1 VGKLVISRLS
11 NIEIIVQRLEELKD
25 PEAIEWMAKYGITP
39 ENAFGIKIPILR
51 ELAKEIGINHQLA
64 LDLWDLNYRETRILA
79 SMIDDPDFVTE
90 SQLERWAS
98 EFTYWEICDQCIMCL
113 FVRTRYAY
121 QKVIDWTKRE
131 EEYVKRAGFVLI
143 AVLAV
148 RDKKADDAVFISFLP
163 LIQKGALDPRNM
175 VKKSVNWALRQIGKR
190 NRNLNK
196 EAIMYSNEIL
206 HLDYPSAK
214 WIAMDALKELQSEAV
229 QNRLKRIK

>member
-1 VGKLVISRLS
+1 MGKLVISRLS

-98 EFTYWEICDQCIMCL
+98 EFTYWEICDQSIMCL
-113 FVRTRYAY
+113 FERTRYAY

-143 AVLAV
+143 ARLAV
-148 RDKKADDAVFISFLP
+148 SDKKADDAVFISFLP

-206 HLDYPSAK
+206 HMDYPSAK

>member
-1 VGKLVISRLS
+1 MGKLVISRLS

-113 FVRTRYAY
+113 FERTRYAY

-143 AVLAV
+143 ARLAV
-148 RDKKADDAVFISFLP
+148 SDKKADDAVFISFLP

-206 HLDYPSAK
+206 HMDYPSAK

>member
-1 VGKLVISRLS
+1 MGKLVISRLS

-113 FVRTRYAY
+113 FERTRYAY

-143 AVLAV
+143 ARLAV
-148 RDKKADDAVFISFLP
+148 SDKKADDAVFISFLP

-206 HLDYPSAK
+206 HMDYPSAK
-214 WIAMDALKELQSEAV
+214 WIAMDALKELQSGAV

>member
-1 VGKLVISRLS
+1 MVNIKLANIETIVGKLTA
-11 NIEIIVQRLEELKD
+11 LKD
-25 PEAIEWMAKYGITP
+25 PEAIKWMAKYGITP

-79 SMIDDPDFVTE
+79 CMIDDPDFVTE
-90 SQLERWAS
+90 SQLESWAS
-98 EFTYWEICDQCIMCL
+98 DFDYWEICDQCIMCL
-113 FVRTRYAY
+113 FERTRYAY

-131 EEYVKRAGFVLI
+131 EEYVKRAGYVLI

-148 RDKKADDAVFISFLP
+148 RDKKADDDVFISFLP
-163 LIQKGALDPRNM
+163 LIQKGASDSRNM

-206 HLDYPSAK
+206 QMDFPSAK
-214 WIAMDALKELQSEAV
+214 WVAKDALKELQSEAV
-229 QNRLKRIK
+229 HNRLKRIK